1 MNILITGAAQGI
13 GAAIATN
20 LALSTNKLFLVDL
33 QKEKLDTF
41 VQTLS
46 SKCEVVQLV
55 GDLTQKDFLN
65 ILGNQI
71 KENNIEVII
80 NNAGFAPTLKAF
92 QDLSDEEFEF
102 SFKINVHAPF
112 KLIQAA
118 IAVMNVNG
126 KGMILNVASRSNI
139 YGYKNMA
146 VYAATKSAI
155 SSFTGTVALENPNI
169 KAITIIPGRTN
180 TQMQSNLRGVEEA
193 QKSQDP
199 ALVGSVIAQ
208 VVSGEIPTNSGEFV
222 IIDFGNYKVMPE
234 LDKADLHSHM
244 H

>member
-20 LALSTNKLFLVDL
+20 LAVSTNKLFLVDL
-33 QKEKLDTF
+33 QKEKLNT
-41 VQTLS
+41 VAQTLIS
-46 SKCEVVQLV
+46 NCEIVQLV
-55 GDLTQKDFLN
+55 GDLTSEDFLVS
-65 ILGNQI
+65 LGSVI
-71 KENNIEVII
+71 ADNNIEVII
-80 NNAGFAPTLKAF
+80 NNAGFAPTLKSF
-92 QDLSDEEFEF
+92 DELSDEEFDF

-112 KLIQAA
+112 RIIQYA
-118 IAVMNVNG
+118 IPVMNKNG
-126 KGMILNVASRSNI
+126 KGMILNIASRSNI

-146 VYAATKSAI
+146 VYASTKAAI

-169 KAITIIPGRTN
+169 KAVTIIPGRTN
-180 TQMQSNLRGVEEA
+180 TQMQSGLRGIEEA

-199 ALVGSVIAQ
+199 LLVGKVISQ
-208 VVSGEIPTNSGEFV
+208 VVNNEIETKSGEFV
-222 IIDFGNYKVMPE
+222 IIDFGKCKVAPE

>member
-13 GAAIATN
+13 GAAIATH
-20 LALSTNKLFLVDL
+20 LAQNTNKLFLVDL
-33 QKEKLDTF
+33 QKEKLDAF
-41 VQTLS
+41 SQTLIGR
-46 SKCEVVQLV
+46 CEVVQLV
-55 GDLTQKDFLN
+55 GDLTQEEFLN
-65 ILGNQI
+65 ILENQI
-71 KENNIEVII
+71 KENNIEVVI

-92 QDLSDEEFEF
+92 QDVSDEEFDL

-112 KLIQAA
+112 KLIQSA
-118 IAVMNVNG
+118 IPVMNAKG

-146 VYAATKSAI
+146 IYAATKSAI
-155 SSFTGTVALENPNI
+155 SSFTGTVALENPKI

-180 TQMQSNLRGVEEA
+180 TQMQSNLRGIEEA

-199 ALVGSVIAQ
+199 ALVGKVIAQ
-208 VVSGEIPTNSGEFV
+208 VVSGEIQTNSGEFV